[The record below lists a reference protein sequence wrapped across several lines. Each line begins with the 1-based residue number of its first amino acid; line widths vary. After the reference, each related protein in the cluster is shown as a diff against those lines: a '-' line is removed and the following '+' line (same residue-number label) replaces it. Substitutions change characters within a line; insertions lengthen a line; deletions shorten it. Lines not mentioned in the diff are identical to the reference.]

1 VIRLS
6 LALHSGQALF
16 DTVTTVVL
24 LALVIRVAHE
34 ALELMRLPARDRN
47 LVGQGFAD
55 PAHPGTL
62 KAFPSLEEEPR
73 KLLSVVIPA
82 CSDAGTAGWMQGA
95 VPKIV
100 STLQARAESLP
111 SSFSYEVILV
121 VCLTSRDLYNI
132 ALRQVEAYGVD
143 RVRALCVTRPLPP
156 GRALREG
163 ALRAR
168 GQMVILLDQK
178 GLDVFSQIDSFLV
191 SLAREQQQRNWQ
203 RPGEGGDFGVV
214 WGGGRGGLSPLSP
227 SRPFESPNARLLSP
241 RNRGMSS
248 PGQGQGSGNATG
260 EEVVLFQAVPKD
272 VPVGRTDIGGDDVS
286 PTNVQEHAHNR
297 RGGRSLE
304 RCWLWM
310 SDVSDVGVALLF
322 PSLSSLARRR
332 WSAVMLPRHT
342 IKAILGEQ
350 SLSTAAPDHLLF
362 LALDVCA
369 RAVLRVC
376 CCRVRCPPL
385 PRPVSWRLCIIRYLI
400 PMSYPYQTEL
410 LLAILSSSVS
420 MREVP
425 LEVTSVQRRR

>member
-1 VIRLS
+1 MASVLTCVIRLA
-6 LALHSGQALF
+6 LALHAVQALF

-82 CSDAGTAGWMQGA
+82 CGDAGTAGWMQGA

-168 GQMVILLDQK
+168 GQMVLLLDPK
-178 GLDVFSQIDSFLV
+178 GLDVFSQIDVVLV

-203 RPGEGGDFGVV
+203 GPGEGGVF
-214 WGGGRGGLSPLSP
+214 GGGGGGGGGGGA
-227 SRPFESPNARLLSP
+227 PNA
-241 RNRGMSS
+241 
-248 PGQGQGSGNATG
+248 
-260 EEVVLFQAVPKD
+260 
-272 VPVGRTDIGGDDVS
+272 
-286 PTNVQEHAHNR
+286 
-297 RGGRSLE
+297 
-304 RCWLWM
+304 
-310 SDVSDVGVALLF
+310 
-322 PSLSSLARRR
+322 
-332 WSAVMLPRHT
+332 
-342 IKAILGEQ
+342 
-350 SLSTAAPDHLLF
+350 
-362 LALDVCA
+362 
-369 RAVLRVC
+369 
-376 CCRVRCPPL
+376 
-385 PRPVSWRLCIIRYLI
+385 
-400 PMSYPYQTEL
+400 
-410 LLAILSSSVS
+410 
-420 MREVP
+420 
-425 LEVTSVQRRR
+425 QRDQ